1 MSCMNTS
8 LSAEIA
14 VISHG
19 STNVFSYQSMF
30 QASIFISCLD
40 IVNSTGFLPLK
51 NTYVYSKAF
60 NCSVLCWRCQVALP
74 GAETCWFMLGR
85 KPSFHSKQRGN
96 EKMAGVE
103 ANLRG
108 GQMCV
113 WVCSAFL
120 TWSSIDLKI
129 FLFLYEVEVS
139 FLVFSLVTETRKQ
152 PVHSS
157 VPVNYGHHLQTPILQ
172 GYILLRNQVNC
183 SAKNR
188 ATQNK
193 TLQINF

>member
-1 MSCMNTS
+1 MC
-8 LSAEIA
+8 L
-14 VISHG
+14 G
-19 STNVFSYQSMF
+19 LFSF
-30 QASIFISCLD
+30 
-40 IVNSTGFLPLK
+40 
-51 NTYVYSKAF
+51 F
-60 NCSVLCWRCQVALP
+60 NMV
-74 GAETCWFMLGR
+74 
-85 KPSFHSKQRGN
+85 K
-96 EKMAGVE
+96 
-103 ANLRG
+103 
-108 GQMCV
+108 
-113 WVCSAFL
+113 
-120 TWSSIDLKI
+120 SIDLKI